1 MADSAVYEDQE
12 MDFRLPNGAVIR
24 VWVGTDGKLQLNAIS
39 NGTKLAVEPLT
50 QNSLA
55 VLGMQRR

>member
-1 MADSAVYEDQE
+1 MGQPVTYEDQE

-24 VWVGTDGKLQLNAIS
+24 AWVDLDGKLKLTAIS

-50 QNSLA
+50 QNSLS
-55 VLGMQRR
+55 VCGLQRR